1 MICPNCHKEVPDGSF
16 ECPYCSEA
24 LCATQCIDLGELSW
38 CGVCGALV
46 PPGASCCPKCG
57 SPVPGARRGR
67 HEAPREERRE
77 QEPGL
82 ESAIPPTGPDAV
94 TATSANDMLPRL
106 KQFIVAAVAAI
117 AIVGG
122 TAVAITHP
130 WDPNANDISAKTP
143 MDTSEAGNP
152 DEVSSLDAQDKDER
166 AAQTDAAAEDPIFD
180 SLSSDYQKLVEVEK
194 KVTASEGDLKSKG
207 VSGTAEERS
216 ACLLEIK
223 DVSLDVSNTISSI
236 SSTSDG
242 AGVYADDKTN
252 LTSLGNWLRN
262 RCDALS
268 AAWELSSSSADPASA
283 QDQILAKISGN
294 GYYKTLFDQNVDAW
308 KPVSRAS

>member
-1 MICPNCHKEVPDGSF
+1 
-16 ECPYCSEA
+16 
-24 LCATQCIDLGELSW
+24 
-38 CGVCGALV
+38 
-46 PPGASCCPKCG
+46 
-57 SPVPGARRGR
+57 
-67 HEAPREERRE
+67 
-77 QEPGL
+77 
-82 ESAIPPTGPDAV
+82 
-94 TATSANDMLPRL
+94 
-106 KQFIVAAVAAI
+106 
-117 AIVGG
+117 
-122 TAVAITHP
+122 
-130 WDPNANDISAKTP
+130 

-180 SLSSDYQKLVEVEK
+180 SLSSDYQKLVEDEK

-216 ACLLEIK
+216 ACLLAIK

-268 AAWELSSSSADPASA
+268 AAWELSASSADPASA